1 MNNLIIIPARKNS
14 IRLKNKNLLKINN
27 LTLIEHTIR
36 FAKKISKVSNI
47 LVSTDSSKIRAIS
60 LKNKVLSPWF
70 RPKKLAKSNT
80 PTESVILHALNWY
93 EKNYKKVDFI
103 VLLQPTSP
111 FRKKSTFKNCLS
123 IAKKNYDS
131 TVITFKKIKQTNF
144 NLKKSNLKLS
154 TKESIVPNGN
164 LFLISSKKIKKN
176 KKLYSGK
183 IKAYFISNIKENID
197 IDTKNDFILA
207 KKIMR
212 RF

>member
-1 MNNLIIIPARKNS
+1 MNNLIIIPARRNS

-27 LTLIEHTIR
+27 LTLIEHTIK

-60 LKNKVLSPWF
+60 LKNRVLSPWL
-70 RPKKLAKSNT
+70 RPKKLANSNT
-80 PTESVILHALNWY
+80 STESVILHALNWY
-93 EKNYKKVDFI
+93 ENNYNKVDFI
-103 VLLQPTSP
+103 ILLQPTSP
-111 FRKKSTFKNCLS
+111 FRKKSTFINCLS
-123 IAKKNYDS
+123 IAKKNKDS
-131 TVITFKKIKQTNF
+131 TVITFKKIKKTNF

-154 TKESIVPNGN
+154 TKECIVPNGN

-183 IKAYFISNIKENID
+183 IKPYFISNNKENID